1 MPKEKNK
8 VDINKHEI
16 DIDTLFKQNAN
27 DLSAIKE
34 LYRKLKEVEEK
45 IIQIK
50 YIDTTLM
57 NKLKNEYEKL
67 KKINI
72 DENIQVKL
80 TNDIETINLQ
90 LDNIKTNHLNDIGAI
105 NSQLINDIGAINSQ
119 LNTIANKGTTV
130 EVLERV
136 TKEEIDRQLAD
147 GTIANLTIKD
157 NSITNEKYKEKSI
170 SINKVD
176 FINYSETITGN
187 LIDETIFK
195 GKKVSELQRFECS
208 ITNGDLIYYWKL
220 TDTTGTLGNSHVLF
234 FLEDNNKARISNF
247 INQGSKVTVKSVLNS
262 GKTFNDVKYI
272 NFFKYSGSE
281 NLVIKSFE
289 IIPTF
294 FNDLNL
300 KERKIFRSTQLDKI
314 STLYEKSINWFDKT
328 NIFKNV
334 RVNKGNGN
342 PEVGTDSDFM
352 HIIDLDLI
360 PNDIDKSKL
369 YTVMYDTNNYNV
381 LFYDKNY
388 NRKSFNY
395 VNKRNNSFAITD
407 ETKYV
412 LVFGTLAN
420 LDKIMIGFDE
430 SIWYSKYVDYYKIK
444 ESCYDIQKVK
454 QNYWFGKI
462 GDSLGDSLTGQD
474 GLGFTGFQTCVKK
487 YFGLKEYYN
496 HGVGGSKMTTPDM
509 DNTRPSMCQQSRI
522 DLLNPNADFITVL
535 GGQND
540 GASVQV
546 GDISLTNTDTN
557 TYAGAVNTV
566 IRKIYKKY
574 NGNILIILCTP
585 FYVPGANEGA
595 FLKAKELAECV
606 RELANL
612 WSLPVCDFA
621 QKSRLNEGVANIYW
635 GDDRVHP
642 LQKCHIERLA
652 PVLIQTLKE
661 NEQIDFNSI
670 V

>member
-1 MPKEKNK
+1 MENIYNAIQNVYNMDKTTWQEVLAELYNLVSNVENKFDLFENKFGPLLGEQVTIELKKMYDDGLLAEEVTRVLKKMNDDGSLAALIDDKLLKDINTK
-8 VDINKHEI
+8 VDA
-16 DIDTLFKQNAN
+16 FKT
-27 DLSAIKE
+27 
-34 LYRKLKEVEEK
+34 EVSE
-45 IIQIK
+45 
-50 YIDTTLM
+50 
-57 NKLKNEYEKL
+57 
-67 KKINI
+67 
-72 DENIQVKL
+72 
-80 TNDIETINLQ
+80 Q
-90 LDNIKTNHLNDIGAI
+90 LD
-105 NSQLINDIGAINSQ
+105 
-119 LNTIANKGTTV
+119 TIANKGTSV
-130 EVLERV
+130 DVIERV
-136 TKEEIDRQLAD
+136 TKEEIDRQFAE

-195 GKKVSELQRFECS
+195 GKKVSELQRFECP
-208 ITNGDLIYYWKL
+208 ITSGDLRYYWKL
-220 TDTTGTLGNSHVLF
+220 TDTTGTLGNSHVVF
-234 FLEDNNKARISNF
+234 FFEDNNKTRISNF
-247 INQGSKVTVKSVLNS
+247 ISQASKATVKSVLNS
-262 GKTFNDVKYI
+262 DKTFNDVKYI
-272 NFFKYSGSE
+272 NFFKYPGSE

-294 FNDLNL
+294 FSDLNL

-334 RVNKGNGN
+334 RVNKSNAN

-360 PNDIDKSKL
+360 PSDIDKSKL
-369 YTVMYDTNNYNV
+369 YTVMYDINNYNV
-381 LFYDKNY
+381 LFFDENY
-388 NRKSFNY
+388 NRLTFNY
-395 VNKRNNSFAITD
+395 IDKRNKSFAIT
-407 ETKYV
+407 EGTRYI
-412 LVFGTLAN
+412 LIFGTVTN
-420 LDKIMIGFDE
+420 LDKIMIGFE
-430 SIWYSKYVDYYKIK
+430 ETIWYSKYVDYYKIK
-444 ESCYDIQKVK
+444 ESCYDIQKVN

-474 GLGFTGFQTCVKK
+474 GINFTGFQTCVKK

-540 GASVQV
+540 GESVQV
-546 GDISLTNTDTN
+546 GEISLTNTDTN

-585 FYVPGANEGA
+585 FYVPAANEGE

-635 GDDRVHP
+635 GTDRVHP
-642 LQKCHIERLA
+642 LQECHIERLS

-670 V
+670 I

>member
-1 MPKEKNK
+1 MKTTKNLK
-8 VDINKHEI
+8 LPQYTGEDIFDLQNVNKAYDSI
-16 DIDTLFKQNAN
+16 DKAYGDID
-27 DLSAIKE
+27 DV
-34 LYRKLKEVEEK
+34 RKEVV
-45 IIQIK
+45 
-50 YIDTTLM
+50 DM
-57 NKLKNEYEKL
+57 
-67 KKINI
+67 
-72 DENIQVKL
+72 
-80 TNDIETINLQ
+80 
-90 LDNIKTNHLNDIGAI
+90 LD
-105 NSQLINDIGAINSQ
+105 
-119 LNTIANKGTTV
+119 TIANKGTTI
-130 EVLERV
+130 EVLERAI
-136 TKEEIDRQLAD
+136 KEEIDIQLAD

-170 SINKVD
+170 TVNKVD

-195 GKKVSELQRFECS
+195 GKKVSELQRFECP
-208 ITNGDLIYYWKL
+208 ITNGDLRCYWKL
-220 TDTTGTLGNSHVLF
+220 TDTTGTLGNSHVVF
-234 FLEDNNKARISNF
+234 FFEDNNKARISTF
-247 INQGSKVTVKSVLNS
+247 INQGSKATVKSVLNS

-300 KERKIFRSTQLDKI
+300 KERKIFRSSQLDKI

-334 RVNKGNGN
+334 RVNKGNAK
-342 PEVGTDSDFM
+342 PEVGTDLDFM

-360 PNDIDKSKL
+360 PSDIDKSKL
-369 YTVMYDTNNYNV
+369 YTVMYDINNYNV
-381 LFYDKNY
+381 LFYDENY
-388 NRKSFNY
+388 KRLAFNY
-395 VNKRNNSFAITD
+395 LSERNKSFAISEGTR
-407 ETKYV
+407 YI
-412 LVFGTLAN
+412 LIFGTVTN
-420 LDKIMIGFDE
+420 LDKIMIGFEE

-474 GLGFTGFQTCVKK
+474 GLGFTGFQSCVKK

-522 DLLNPNADFITVL
+522 DLLNQNADFVTVL

-540 GASVQV
+540 GGDVEV
-546 GDISLTNTDTN
+546 GDISLNNMDTN

-585 FYVPGANEGA
+585 FYVPAANEGA

-606 RELANL
+606 RELGKL

-635 GDDRVHP
+635 GTDRVHP
-642 LQKCHIERLA
+642 LQECHIERLS

>member
-1 MPKEKNK
+1 MENIYNAIQNVYNMDKTTWQEVLAELYNLVSNVENKFDLFETKFGPLLGEQVTIELKKMYDDGLLAEEVTRVLKKMNDDGSLAALIDDKLLKDINTK
-8 VDINKHEI
+8 VDA
-16 DIDTLFKQNAN
+16 FKT
-27 DLSAIKE
+27 
-34 LYRKLKEVEEK
+34 EVSE
-45 IIQIK
+45 
-50 YIDTTLM
+50 
-57 NKLKNEYEKL
+57 
-67 KKINI
+67 
-72 DENIQVKL
+72 
-80 TNDIETINLQ
+80 Q
-90 LDNIKTNHLNDIGAI
+90 LD
-105 NSQLINDIGAINSQ
+105 
-119 LNTIANKGTTV
+119 TIANKGTSV
-130 EVLERV
+130 DVIERV
-136 TKEEIDRQLAD
+136 TKEEIDRQFAE

-195 GKKVSELQRFECS
+195 GKKVSELQRFECP
-208 ITNGDLIYYWKL
+208 ITSGDLRYYWKL
-220 TDTTGTLGNSHVLF
+220 TDTTGTLGNSHVVF
-234 FLEDNNKARISNF
+234 FFEDNNKTRISNF
-247 INQGSKVTVKSVLNS
+247 ISQASKATVKSVLNS
-262 GKTFNDVKYI
+262 DKTFNDVKYI
-272 NFFKYSGSE
+272 NFFKYPGSE

-294 FNDLNL
+294 FSDLNL

-334 RVNKGNGN
+334 RVNKSNAN

-360 PNDIDKSKL
+360 PSDIDKSKL
-369 YTVMYDTNNYNV
+369 YTVMYDINNYNV
-381 LFYDKNY
+381 LFFDENY
-388 NRKSFNY
+388 NRLTFNY
-395 VNKRNNSFAITD
+395 IDKRNKSFAIT
-407 ETKYV
+407 EGTRYI
-412 LVFGTLAN
+412 LIFGTVTN
-420 LDKIMIGFDE
+420 LDKIMIGFEE

-444 ESCYDIQKVK
+444 ESCYDIQKVN

-474 GLGFTGFQTCVKK
+474 GINFTGFQTCVKK

-540 GASVQV
+540 GESVQV
-546 GDISLTNTDTN
+546 GEISLTNTDTN

-574 NGNILIILCTP
+574 NNNILIILCTP
-585 FYVPGANEGA
+585 FYVPAANEGE

-635 GDDRVHP
+635 GTDRVHP
-642 LQKCHIERLA
+642 LQECHIERLS

-670 V
+670 I

>member
-1 MPKEKNK
+1 MENIYNAIQNVYNMDKTTWQEVLAELYNLVSNVENKFDLFENKFGPLLGEQVTIELKKMYDDGLLAEEVTRVLKKMNDDGSLAALIDDKLLKDINTK
-8 VDINKHEI
+8 VDA
-16 DIDTLFKQNAN
+16 FKT
-27 DLSAIKE
+27 
-34 LYRKLKEVEEK
+34 EVSE
-45 IIQIK
+45 
-50 YIDTTLM
+50 
-57 NKLKNEYEKL
+57 
-67 KKINI
+67 
-72 DENIQVKL
+72 
-80 TNDIETINLQ
+80 Q
-90 LDNIKTNHLNDIGAI
+90 LD
-105 NSQLINDIGAINSQ
+105 
-119 LNTIANKGTTV
+119 TIANKGTSV
-130 EVLERV
+130 DVIERV
-136 TKEEIDRQLAD
+136 TKEEIDRQFAE

-195 GKKVSELQRFECS
+195 GKKVSELQRFECP
-208 ITNGDLIYYWKL
+208 ITSGDLRYYWKL
-220 TDTTGTLGNSHVLF
+220 TDTTGTLGNSHVVF
-234 FLEDNNKARISNF
+234 FFEDNNKTRISNF
-247 INQGSKVTVKSVLNS
+247 ISQASKATVKSVLNS
-262 GKTFNDVKYI
+262 DKTFNDVKYI
-272 NFFKYSGSE
+272 NFFKYPGSE

-294 FNDLNL
+294 FSDLNL

-334 RVNKGNGN
+334 RVNKSNAN

-360 PNDIDKSKL
+360 PSDIDKSKL
-369 YTVMYDTNNYNV
+369 YTVMYDINNYNV
-381 LFYDKNY
+381 LFFDENY
-388 NRKSFNY
+388 NRLTFNY
-395 VNKRNNSFAITD
+395 IDKRNKSFAIT
-407 ETKYV
+407 EGTRYI
-412 LVFGTLAN
+412 LIFGTVTN
-420 LDKIMIGFDE
+420 LDKIMIGFEE

-444 ESCYDIQKVK
+444 ESCYDIQKVN

-474 GLGFTGFQTCVKK
+474 GINFTGFQTCVKK

-540 GASVQV
+540 GESVQV
-546 GDISLTNTDTN
+546 GEISLTNTDTN

-574 NGNILIILCTP
+574 NSNILIILCTP
-585 FYVPGANEGA
+585 FYVPAANEGE

-612 WSLPVCDFA
+612 WALPVCDFA

-635 GDDRVHP
+635 GTDRVHP
-642 LQKCHIERLA
+642 LQECHIERLS

-670 V
+670 I

>member
-1 MPKEKNK
+1 MKTTKNLK
-8 VDINKHEI
+8 LPQYTEEDIFDLQNVNKAYDSI
-16 DIDTLFKQNAN
+16 DKAYGDIDDA
-27 DLSAIKE
+27 
-34 LYRKLKEVEEK
+34 RKEVVNML
-45 IIQIK
+45 
-50 YIDTTLM
+50 DT
-57 NKLKNEYEKL
+57 
-67 KKINI
+67 
-72 DENIQVKL
+72 V
-80 TNDIETINLQ
+80 
-90 LDNIKTNHLNDIGAI
+90 
-105 NSQLINDIGAINSQ
+105 
-119 LNTIANKGTTV
+119 ANKGTTI

-136 TKEEIDRQLAD
+136 TKEEINRQLAD
-147 GTIANLTIKD
+147 GTIANLAIKD

-195 GKKVSELQRFECS
+195 GKKVSELQRFECP
-208 ITNGDLIYYWKL
+208 ITNGDLSYYWKL
-220 TDTTGTLGNSHVLF
+220 TDTTGTLGNSHVVF
-234 FLEDNNKARISNF
+234 FFEDNNKARISTF
-247 INQGSKVTVKSVLNS
+247 INQGSKATVKSVLNS
-262 GKTFNDVKYI
+262 DKTFKDVKYI

-289 IIPTF
+289 IIPRF

-328 NIFKNV
+328 NIFKNI
-334 RVNKGNGN
+334 RVNKGNAF
-342 PEVGTDSDFM
+342 PEVGTDLDFM

-360 PNDIDKSKL
+360 PSDIDKSKL
-369 YTVMYDTNNYNV
+369 YTVMYDINNYNV

-388 NRKSFNY
+388 NRKSFNS
-395 VNKRNNSFAITD
+395 VNQRNNSFAIPNG
-407 ETKYV
+407 TKYAMI
-412 LVFGTLAN
+412 FGTVSN
-420 LDKIMIGFDE
+420 LDKIMVGFDE
-430 SIWYSKYVDYYKIK
+430 TIWYSKYVDYYKIK

-474 GLGFTGFQTCVKK
+474 GIGFTGFQSCVKK

-522 DLLNPNADFITVL
+522 DLLNQNADFVTVL

-540 GASVQV
+540 GGDVEV

-585 FYVPGANEGA
+585 FYVPAANEDA
-595 FLKAKELAECV
+595 FLKAKELAECI
-606 RELANL
+606 RELGKL

-635 GDDRVHP
+635 GTDRVHP
-642 LQKCHIERLA
+642 LQECHIERLS

>member
-1 MPKEKNK
+1 MEN
-8 VDINKHEI
+8 IYNAI
-16 DIDTLFKQNAN
+16 QNVYNMDKTTWQEVLA
-27 DLSAIKE
+27 E
-34 LYRKLKEVEEK
+34 LYNLVSNVENKFDLFENKFGMILGEEVRLE
-45 IIQIK
+45 
-50 YIDTTLM
+50 
-57 NKLKNEYEKL
+57 L
-67 KKINI
+67 KKMF
-72 DENIQVKL
+72 DDGSL
-80 TNDIETINLQ
+80 T
-90 LDNIKTNHLNDIGAI
+90 
-105 NSQLINDIGAINSQ
+105 SLINDKLLKDINTKVDTFKTEVSEQ
-119 LNTIANKGTTV
+119 LDAIANKGTSV
-130 EVLERV
+130 DVIERI
-136 TKEEIDRQLAD
+136 TKEEIERQIKD
-147 GTIANLTIKD
+147 GTIANLTFED
-157 NSITNEKYKEKSI
+157 NSITNDKYKEKSI

-176 FINYSETITGN
+176 FINYNETITGN

-195 GKKVSELQRFECS
+195 QKKVSELQRFECP
-208 ITNGDLIYYWKL
+208 ITNGDLMCYWKL
-220 TDTTGTLGNSHVLF
+220 TDTTGTLGNNHVVF
-234 FLEDNNKARISNF
+234 FLEDSEYNRISTF
-247 INQGSKVTVKSVLNS
+247 VNQGSKISINKILNS
-262 GKTFNDVKYI
+262 GKTFGDVKYI

-294 FNDLNL
+294 FNELNL

-314 STLYEKSINWFDKT
+314 STLYEKSINWFDKSY
-328 NIFKNV
+328 IFKNV
-334 RVNKGNGN
+334 KVNKGNAN
-342 PEVGTDSDFM
+342 PEVGSDSDFM
-352 HIIDLDLI
+352 YILDLDLI
-360 PNDIDKSKL
+360 PSNIDKSKL
-369 YTVMYDTNNYNV
+369 YTVMYDRNNYNV

-388 NRKSFNY
+388 VRKSFNS
-395 VNKRNNSFAITD
+395 VNQRNNSFAIPD
-407 ETKYV
+407 GTKYAMI
-412 LVFGTLAN
+412 FGTVTN
-420 LDKIMIGFDE
+420 LDKIMVGFDE

-474 GLGFTGFQTCVKK
+474 GIGFTGFQSCVKK

-509 DNTRPSMCQQSRI
+509 DETRPSMCQQSRI
-522 DLLNPNADFITVL
+522 DLLNQNADFVTVL

-540 GASVQV
+540 GASVEV
-546 GDISLTNTDTN
+546 GEISLTNINTN

-585 FYVPGANEGA
+585 FYVPSANETA
-595 FLKAKELAECV
+595 FLKAKELAECI
-606 RELANL
+606 RKLGKL

-621 QKSRLNEGVANIYW
+621 QKSRLNEGVADIYW

-642 LQKCHIERLA
+642 LQECHIERLS

-670 V
+670 I